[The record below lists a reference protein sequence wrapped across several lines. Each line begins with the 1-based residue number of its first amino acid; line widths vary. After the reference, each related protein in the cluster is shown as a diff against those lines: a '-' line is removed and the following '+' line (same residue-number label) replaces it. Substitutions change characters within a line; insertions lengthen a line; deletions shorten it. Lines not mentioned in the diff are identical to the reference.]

1 MADSGT
7 ESTGLVQR
15 CVVVQKDQLGFGFTV
30 CGERVKLVQ
39 NVRAGGA
46 ADKAGVHEGD
56 RIIKVNGSL
65 VSCMTHQEVVK
76 LIKSG
81 TYAAL
86 TLQGPAPSPLNPLP
100 RDSSPNQSTHPPPTP
115 VPPQSGHASSPCI
128 TGPRPLQDSEVQK
141 QASKILRKMLEQ
153 EEAELQTLQE
163 ELALSP
169 SPILEQRI
177 QSAKRRAL
185 QVKGKIQQDLDGA
198 RFLQSGAN
206 NMKAEEGGPL
216 TESTEGDSEAQKPLI
231 IGPEEDDD
239 DEDAC
244 PMNEMD
250 SLCQDIEML
259 KSRPAHMTVFMR
271 YIFSQHLDPAPLLFF
286 LSVEAYLGSV
296 PKDARLLAPQICTHF
311 LDSDAPLKIQIREDD
326 MSDIESRLQAQEDI
340 RGPLSELQQQV
351 LPDIQEQIQDYR
363 SKRLLGLGALFGEG
377 DLQHLDGDPGK
388 ERQVVDQQVT
398 ALWEI
403 LVKHEQ
409 ERSSA
414 LAWAVV
420 LYLRH
425 AGIRLREARPWL
437 PFLPRAKKL
446 SGTKRD
452 AEDRKR
458 IPILKYISNKPRGNQ
473 PTSFVPLSPTPVPG
487 SVRNMIQ
494 QFESQQPDPAGG
506 EEAGPESPGERL
518 SSSLGEQSGAE
529 SDSLKAQ
536 GEGRRR
542 GAGGEAGPRS
552 HSDVDMEDCGAELL
566 LHHSIS
572 SSASSHSARSVESVG
587 VGALDEDG
595 GELQVWQ
602 EMVDPQTV
610 AALGPREVDRQA
622 VIYEL
627 YTTEVSHLRTLR
639 LLEQLFLQSLRAVLS
654 AEQLACIFPNLSQ
667 VYSLHASLCDSMKKL
682 RESPVVQGIG
692 DIMLERFEGVSGAEF
707 QEQVSLLCSR
717 QSQALEIIKDKQRR
731 DPQFANIIQECEASP
746 HCRRLQ
752 LKDLLVSEMQR
763 LTKYPLLLDNILK
776 HTDRLSPDLLPLQK
790 AQTCCRRILQAVNE
804 VVRETEHE
812 QRLVQYQRRLD
823 LTPLERQANPVAAQF
838 KNLDL
843 TTKRMIHEGPLTWRV
858 SKEKV
863 IEVQAL
869 LLSDLLVL
877 LQRGPEERLV
887 LRCPSRLGA
896 GASGEL
902 KTSCCPLVRLQ
913 SLLVRAVAT
922 DSKALYLISTSEEQ
936 IYELVARTSSEKN
949 TWKDFLEKS
958 ISVAS
963 ASAPILE
970 PASASALK
978 SGIYQS
984 EHSFSEGSICI
995 ETDAAKDRVSMVT
1008 TPADQSQASLVGK
1021 RQEFN
1026 VGRVA
1031 DAALQDVETLR
1042 QLIVRDLED
1051 DVRDLEDD
1059 GWTHDCNGATNER
1072 SLFTHGPDEPESG
1085 ALVREGNTFYLMLSQ
1100 EQEVGE
1106 TQTEQEVGKTQSEEA
1121 SSSHPSLGEH
1131 QDTPPHPAD
1140 QSQDEQE
1147 RQAVTQSQSELVAHT
1162 QNQSELVTHSPVI
1175 SSVGEIF
1182 STIEQ
1187 LMDKLQQLRDIE
1199 VAHYQLL
1206 LTLTDQPVNQMS
1218 GDSFQTTPTDA
1229 RAIEHCGNDAS
1240 PTLQE
1245 IQSTGF

>member
-1 MADSGT
+1 M
-7 ESTGLVQR
+7 R
-15 CVVVQKDQLGFGFTV
+15 LG
-30 CGERVKLVQ
+30 C
-39 NVRAGGA
+39 
-46 ADKAGVHEGD
+46 
-56 RIIKVNGSL
+56 
-65 VSCMTHQEVVK
+65 
-76 LIKSG
+76 
-81 TYAAL
+81 
-86 TLQGPAPSPLNPLP
+86 
-100 RDSSPNQSTHPPPTP
+100 
-115 VPPQSGHASSPCI
+115 
-128 TGPRPLQDSEVQK
+128 
-141 QASKILRKMLEQ
+141 
-153 EEAELQTLQE
+153 
-163 ELALSP
+163 
-169 SPILEQRI
+169 
-177 QSAKRRAL
+177 
-185 QVKGKIQQDLDGA
+185 
-198 RFLQSGAN
+198 
-206 NMKAEEGGPL
+206 
-216 TESTEGDSEAQKPLI
+216 
-231 IGPEEDDD
+231 
-239 DEDAC
+239 
-244 PMNEMD
+244 
-250 SLCQDIEML
+250 
-259 KSRPAHMTVFMR
+259 
-271 YIFSQHLDPAPLLFF
+271 
-286 LSVEAYLGSV
+286 
-296 PKDARLLAPQICTHF
+296 
-311 LDSDAPLKIQIREDD
+311 
-326 MSDIESRLQAQEDI
+326 
-340 RGPLSELQQQV
+340 
-351 LPDIQEQIQDYR
+351 
-363 SKRLLGLGALFGEG
+363 
-377 DLQHLDGDPGK
+377 
-388 ERQVVDQQVT
+388 
-398 ALWEI
+398 
-403 LVKHEQ
+403 
-409 ERSSA
+409 
-414 LAWAVV
+414 
-420 LYLRH
+420 
-425 AGIRLREARPWL
+425 
-437 PFLPRAKKL
+437 
-446 SGTKRD
+446 
-452 AEDRKR
+452 
-458 IPILKYISNKPRGNQ
+458 
-473 PTSFVPLSPTPVPG
+473 
-487 SVRNMIQ
+487 
-494 QFESQQPDPAGG
+494 
-506 EEAGPESPGERL
+506 
-518 SSSLGEQSGAE
+518 

-823 LTPLERQANPVAAQF
+823 LTPLERQANPVTAQF

-922 DSKALYLISTSEEQ
+922 GSFDQSGPSPRTSNKVFLPAEPLLTGCFCFTHHSLQTDSKALYLISTSEEQ

-949 TWKDFLEKS
+949 TSVSFLEKS

-1042 QLIVRDLED
+1042 QLI
-1051 DVRDLEDD
+1051 VRDLEDD